1 MEQLINFYNRILE
14 KYYTI
19 YPKDINAELDNLN
32 NSFKNLSGKENINLI
47 YGKNNDS
54 RISAE
59 TIELS
64 NDIDLLI
71 KYINDIIRI
80 VDKYYK
86 FNQYEDTQEDGLESK
101 TPIATTEIVT
111 NIDADKSSF
120 FSRLIYKI
128 KSFLG
133 INGVDIVGDSPYIEI
148 NNEKEFREKK
158 LLKNSD
164 IKLQHIPNEEIQ
176 DYIDGKNEKFDKID
190 SLFYGLSKPR
200 ELILENND
208 NYYYVEDDDEA
219 YIIADKTN
227 TEPNRYKN
235 TDTIICSDDNQYFRI
250 VSDNTTIVYEEY
262 KAESYLNNSGL
273 FIRNPI
279 NSKNEREYIKC
290 KKRENGPTTEYRF
303 EEERDGMCNINIHCD
318 KNARENVYMLYD
330 SKSDIVNGIRPKR
343 IILNNVLHRYECER
357 NRRNKYKVKHYM
369 RSIGTNEWFEI
380 SSYIKSY
387 KYNQIFDEFGA
398 IVESID
404 MNMVNLDIIQN
415 GIKVAIPEKI
425 LQIYSKIH
433 PEVSMMIKDY
443 GKEQKENIETERN

>member
-190 SLFYGLSKPR
+190 SLFMVYPS
-200 ELILENND
+200 LEN
-208 NYYYVEDDDEA
+208 
-219 YIIADKTN
+219 
-227 TEPNRYKN
+227 
-235 TDTIICSDDNQYFRI
+235 
-250 VSDNTTIVYEEY
+250 
-262 KAESYLNNSGL
+262 L
-273 FIRNPI
+273 F
-279 NSKNEREYIKC
+279 
-290 KKRENGPTTEYRF
+290 
-303 EEERDGMCNINIHCD
+303 
-318 KNARENVYMLYD
+318 
-330 SKSDIVNGIRPKR
+330 
-343 IILNNVLHRYECER
+343 
-357 NRRNKYKVKHYM
+357 
-369 RSIGTNEWFEI
+369 
-380 SSYIKSY
+380 
-387 KYNQIFDEFGA
+387 
-398 IVESID
+398 
-404 MNMVNLDIIQN
+404 
-415 GIKVAIPEKI
+415 
-425 LQIYSKIH
+425 
-433 PEVSMMIKDY
+433 
-443 GKEQKENIETERN
+443 